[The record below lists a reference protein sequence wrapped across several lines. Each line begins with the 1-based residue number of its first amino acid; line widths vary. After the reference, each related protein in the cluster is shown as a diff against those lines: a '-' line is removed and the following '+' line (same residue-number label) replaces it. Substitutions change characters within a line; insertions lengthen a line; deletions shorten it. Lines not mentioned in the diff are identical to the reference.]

1 MSTLIAI
8 IYKHQE
14 HAAAATLNR
23 LIDLQ
28 QEYLI
33 DLQDAVVVR
42 RNKNGKIHLQQSIN
56 LPANGAWA
64 GSFWGVLIGMLF
76 AGPIGM
82 LYGGVVGAGLGAL
95 SGQLSDY
102 GINDEFIK
110 TLSDEVEPCCS
121 ALFILARSITI
132 DKVIGE
138 LEGTGGKII
147 KTSLPS
153 DIETRLQQA
162 LQSTASLPSSPPVA
176 NVVDSNEPAMP

>member
-14 HAAAATLNR
+14 HAAASTLNR
-23 LIDLQ
+23 LVDLQ

-56 LPANGAWA
+56 LAANGAWA

-82 LYGGVVGAGLGAL
+82 LYGGAVGAGLGAL
-95 SGQLSDY
+95 SGQVSDY
-102 GINDEFIK
+102 GIDDEFIK
-110 TLSDEVEPCCS
+110 ALSEQVEPCCS

-132 DKVIGE
+132 DKVMAE
-138 LEGTGGKII
+138 LEGTGGTVL
-147 KTSLPS
+147 KTSLPG
-153 DIETRLQQA
+153 DIEARLQQA
-162 LQSTASLPSSPPVA
+162 LHSKAA
-176 NVVDSNEPAMP
+176 